1 MGEFNLLTEPWI
13 SVITDE
19 RGKTEEVSL
28 IDVFKNAD
36 KYIALAGNMKAQDF
50 AVMRVLLAVL
60 HTVFS
65 RFDSDG
71 NPYDSLEL
79 DEKFMQNAEVNED
92 DEEDYLDDLTNTW
105 IKIWK
110 EGKFPDIIETYLEKW
125 KDRFYLYDDKYPFF
139 QVPKKVFETGKYK
152 NGCGN
157 VRGKYINRK
166 INESDNKTSLFSS
179 KRGRDDDKN
188 LLTDSEAARWLITY
202 HQYTGNTDKK
212 SFEIYEKVS
221 FYDNKSKGWLYEL
234 GGLYLGGNNLFE
246 TLWLNCI
253 LIYPE
258 KQYRLKIQRPCWEY
272 KPDENIVKKF
282 QKPAEK
288 QSGLKNQRP
297 CWEYSPDEN
306 IVENLE
312 QPPIDN
318 IAELYTIWSRAAYI
332 VPTKG
337 KFKNFHMKVVKFPR
351 LNLQNNFLE
360 PMTVWN
366 YSKKNNVYKPKI
378 HLDTQSLWRS
388 FGLIAMGAYG
398 ENVKM
403 PGIISWLNKIK
414 PIIGIRTVKLNALSI
429 EGDGLETSNMLVNEI
444 YDSLTIEDFILTDN
458 DKEGWTIRVNEVI
471 NLTKKIVETTFGDFV
486 SNVAKIR
493 NINSEKGYKK
503 QKLEELYFKIDKPFR
518 EWIGGIKDSDE
529 KDEKIREWKECL
541 KKLVIESA
549 DEIMEVATD
558 RDFIGI
564 KKGGNIENIAI
575 AYNSFI
581 NKI

>member
-36 KYIALAGNMKAQDF
+36 KYISLAGDMKAQDF

-65 RFDSDG
+65 RFDGDG
-71 NPYDSLEL
+71 NPYDYLEL
-79 DEKFMQNAEVNED
+79 DEKFMQKAEVDED
-92 DEEDYLDDLTNTW
+92 DEEDYLDDLTDTW
-105 IKIWK
+105 IKIWQA
-110 EGKFPDIIETYLEKW
+110 GKFPEIIETYLEKW

-139 QVPKKVFETGKYK
+139 QVTKEILKSGKYK
-152 NGCGN
+152 NKGTS
-157 VRGKYINRK
+157 VYGKYINRK
-166 INESDNKTSLFSS
+166 VNESGNKTSLFSS
-179 KRGRDDDKN
+179 KKGRDENKN
-188 LLTDSEAARWLITY
+188 LLTDSEIARWLIAY
-202 HQYTGNTDKK
+202 QQYTGNTDKQ
-212 SFEIYEKVS
+212 SFEIYKSLTFYEK
-221 FYDNKSKGWLYEL
+221 KSKGWLYEL
-234 GGLYLGGNNLFE
+234 GGLYLAGNNLFE

-253 LIYPE
+253 LIHPE
-258 KQYRLKIQRPCWEY
+258 KEFRLKIQ
-272 KPDENIVKKF
+272 K
-282 QKPAEK
+282 
-288 QSGLKNQRP
+288 P
-297 CWEYSPDEN
+297 CWEYSPVEN
-306 IVENLE
+306 IVEKFE
-312 QPPIDN
+312 RPPIDN
-318 IAELYTIWSRAAYI
+318 ISELYSIWSRAAYI
-332 VPTKG
+332 ATTNEEI
-337 KFKNFHMKVVKFPR
+337 KNFQMEVVKFPR

-388 FGLIAMGAYG
+388 FGLIAMDVHG

-403 PGIISWLNKIK
+403 PGIISWLNRIK
-414 PIIGIRTVKLNALSI
+414 PIIGIRTVKLNALSL
-429 EGDGLETSNMLVNEI
+429 EGDGNDSSNMPVNEI
-444 YDSLTIEDFILTDN
+444 YDSLTIADFILTDS

-471 NLTKKIVETTFGDFV
+471 NLTKKIVEANFGRFI

-493 NINSEKGYKK
+493 NINSEKGYKN
-503 QKLEELYFKIDKPFR
+503 QELEKLYFKIDKPFR
-518 EWIGGIKDSDE
+518 EWIGSIKDSDE

-549 DEIMEVATD
+549 DEIMEVATE
-558 RDFIGI
+558 RDFMGI

-575 AYNSFI
+575 AYNSFRYFVR
-581 NKI
+581 KELE